1 MRPRGTHSIT
11 DRSPLETAAV
21 AAATVVAFFGL
32 MVAVSYP
39 LPAVAAVG
47 GAVVALAVPRAVAAA
62 RARLA
67 VDLPDADRSAGI
79 GSHGR
84 RS

>member
-1 MRPRGTHSIT
+1 MRPRGIHPGT

-21 AAATVVAFFGL
+21 ASATVVAFFGL

-39 LPAVAAVG
+39 LPAAAAVF

-62 RARLA
+62 RARVA
-67 VDLPDADRSAGI
+67 VDLPDADPSART